1 MATRGGVEETRMER
15 RTSLAESA
23 SSELA
28 DIPAPGREYQELWF
42 ALSRE
47 PWRMVVLVPADPG
60 VSAIY
65 IAEALGDVAR
75 WLREPPATI
84 MTMSDPLDYV
94 EATQLSSRIPPD
106 PGGVSEKVIV
116 AVQPVVVEPLGL
128 AITRTADA
136 VVLCIEKGRSRLASV
151 RRTIELIGR
160 DRIRGCIFVR

>member
-1 MATRGGVEETRMER
+1 MER
-15 RTSLAESA
+15 RTPLAKRA

-47 PWRMVVLVPADPG
+47 HWRTVVLVPADSG
-60 VSAIY
+60 CSAVY
-65 IAEALGDVAR
+65 IADALGDVAR

-84 MTMSDPLDYV
+84 VTMSDPLDYV
-94 EATQLSSRIPPD
+94 VATQLSPRIPPD
-106 PGGVSEKVIV
+106 EPGATGRDARSGKVIV
-116 AVQPVVVEPLGL
+116 SVQPVVVEPLGL
-128 AITRTADA
+128 AVTRTADA

>member
-1 MATRGGVEETRMER
+1 MER
-15 RTSLAESA
+15 RTPLAKRA

-42 ALSRE
+42 ALSRD
-47 PWRMVVLVPADPG
+47 PWRTVVLVPADRG
-60 VSAIY
+60 ISAVY

-94 EATQLSSRIPPD
+94 EATQLSHRIPTED
-106 PGGVSEKVIV
+106 PGGTSGKVIV

-128 AITRTADA
+128 AVTRTADA